1 MKQTMQFSVG
11 GEVVQVPQD
20 EMDEFNAVA
29 KQNGDTP
36 EPVFTYRVSGKDGTA
51 DEVDVPKS
59 QYGEFEKIAKERGDR
74 IEPMRLLT
82 LDDGTERLMGMNDL
96 HKFFSSDELM
106 TPDEK
111 AQVAQ
116 TADIDAEDLK
126 RLGGENLQEVAA
138 NEAIRGMKDI
148 GPNDVPTAQPPM
160 DGGEVM
166 RQSNERFMRDMRE
179 GKVYDKSP
187 TEAFFGEL
195 GRRMFTAEGIRENAA
210 ENGSARVYAF
220 FNDLANSLLGGLF
233 KGSARIEE
241 GFGRVWNEAGDAL
254 GNKGMK
260 DAAQAMIADAQAG
273 QAAVDRNLPTDMLDT
288 KGPGAVNK
296 VLQAGK
302 NVAGMTGEFAPAAI
316 PGVGQAYAA
325 SLVGAGTV
333 NRYAQVYDEAIQHGL
348 DPRKAE
354 GLAFGAASV
363 DALANMLLMGK
374 FRGIWSGEK
383 KAMADMAKKRFVQ
396 RALGVGLKMALETAK
411 VGGTMAANGAW
422 QEIVDEGAQ
431 GATNPDWAKVG
442 KVAFDQFIE
451 GGLFHLVN
459 SGAHH
464 ATRIDWSREPDG
476 IPAGAARDMME
487 SPEGRA
493 LIFCN
498 SPQAAAQIF
507 RARKNGEDVSRKMI
521 RDLGLSENTAR
532 TVADRNAIGDR
543 LLEDY
548 QAFKERVRTKM
559 DDVQASALADEIASR
574 SDEGYDNPAFEKVW
588 TKAVAQIKD
597 AREIDDPERRKEIV
611 DEALKTTMTKGER
624 LRLAKAVK
632 AYNAKLAAEHEAA
645 LSQSRD
651 SSPKA
656 GEETPIPAAPTKKT
670 APKPPE
676 PPKSDDF
683 RPVEPSAGVG
693 AGDGT
698 PEAAKPVEGGKS
710 GSVTSVRVD
719 DIKPGEHFTYDGKEL
734 YRNKDGEIVE
744 IDVGKDGKPI
754 ERPTRRHFTGDELV
768 DLPDRAESANVNPVA
783 DVPEEA
789 ARQHLTPEGD
799 LKSGGD
805 VAGAKPGDTLTVG
818 KSNFKVVE
826 RDDEAGTI
834 KVSDETGATYEV
846 NENGEVREAGNGRSG
861 KGGGVEGSRASV
873 QQDAQGQA
881 AEGDRKAGTDRDQ
894 GRADGGTP
902 QGEGG
907 VADAGRVAAPKKDL
921 KTAVR
926 DLAKLRDSRSLLDG
940 TKFTGED
947 AQANREANEAE
958 KARIDREIE
967 AAEAEIDG
975 LREPS
980 KPIPPPDKTIKPNPK
995 KAAKIVGDFVATDP
1009 TRKGLMKPYHDKKNG
1024 VVVATNGWFIIVT
1037 KHGFDPNAKEPEEPF
1052 PNWKTVI
1059 PKEKDLT
1066 ASVKVNPTEL
1076 AKVCQSAIRLTRAV
1090 GIKPSD
1096 DNSTPH
1102 IILRNSKGG
1111 YSVLDANY
1119 LLTVAKAMEANGIT
1133 ELRVQD
1139 TKGDFEIAKPLV
1151 ARNADTTIVIM
1162 PLRGSGIHSTGRV
1175 DGAHVAFDGT
1185 TGRIIHA
1192 PERTDVGALGY
1203 SMSEERLKTLRDNIV
1218 SDRQNAEFGARNTE
1232 LFKLITDAWKRG
1244 EKDPNAIYKGFNGE
1258 QTFDSLT
1265 PENKKTF
1272 MEFLNAGSEEELA
1285 RMMAEYMARKMPD
1298 APVNRWV
1305 DKDPKEIAKI
1315 EKRIAAEDEVESLL
1329 MRDDE
1334 AREMFGLEPRK
1345 RKTQAEPP
1353 KAEAP
1358 KAEKP
1363 AEEAKPA
1370 EESKPA
1376 TTATE
1381 NIPSTSGTRKRIT
1394 EAVGKWM
1401 SEEKTPKDVKAKIRA
1416 SIEEATKKLSEAQ
1429 AAQLA
1434 EAQEAYWKARVD
1446 EKNAIRSEE
1455 AGTVHAVQ
1463 WHRDATKARQKANAE
1478 VQSLMEKFGIEVDG
1492 DGRWVHSG
1500 EGVKP
1505 AEKPK
1510 SETPAK
1516 PAEEKPA
1523 PVDDIEKVKAE
1534 VGRLIGDHLAAQGTT
1549 KNNAAGRWRKVT
1561 AKTALVDRIASLSDE
1576 DFDTVKKSFKQIMKD
1591 NGEDMDSVGAIQ
1603 AIFNA
1608 EAAKRNARPA
1618 AEKRL
1623 TPETAT
1629 VEDVTKIM
1637 SDRWNEVHAKDANY
1651 KPSEPKNFAR
1661 TAEQLLKNIR
1671 EKNADGLI
1679 STMNG
1684 LNPASLRAFE
1694 VLTGIKM
1701 PRSQRDQHALIDKFC
1716 GVTPEAR
1723 AKIEADRKAEREAK
1737 YEAERRAQSLAEGE
1751 KIMKDTRVRM
1761 KDGEVVTAQK
1771 LLEDGWTVK
1780 RVKRGAASNTH
1791 LVAPDGSGYFKI
1803 DGKAFEYAEDF
1814 IARRKAEKP
1823 AEGGKS
1829 FLPGGVI
1836 EAHYGLQGDEGPQPK
1851 GWRKLMVGKKGP
1863 VVLKVPDNETF
1874 KKFVE
1879 ENYGKVV
1886 GEADVNAGGVEIE
1899 GGDIYNVSQVLGHMA
1914 GATGKVEKPMREGGK
1929 DETQPVPTRH
1939 NSGRYSTSRPEGSI
1953 PQAAP
1958 ADKATPAAPPTKDAV
1973 MAAARRLGVTAYG
1986 DDASLRAAI
1995 AEAKSRPRNPQ
2006 TAQRISDL
2014 EAVLAD
2020 REAKKPVNRIASALA
2035 DGMAAHGAGD
2045 AAAIERAKAADAE
2058 AREALRSD
2066 IENGVPFPTEAEV
2079 EAAAQRLPEPMRK
2092 PFVENMNE
2100 WRKYADKVR
2109 ETESIGDTAKGL
2121 ADDVDAAIE
2130 AEEAEAAKNPAAP
2143 AGAPRGRG
2151 TGTLPDD
2158 EPKSLGTGTG
2168 KRKVVTPQTF
2178 LREAQSLFPD
2188 VAFRR
2193 KSTVR
2198 MPDWAAGHFEPA
2210 YRIIRAKDMNSI
2222 RTVTHELGHDIEHL
2236 TRYDVPR
2243 LPAVKR
2249 DLSDLGHALYGPG
2262 IPKPPSYIG
2271 EGFAEYVRG
2280 YVCNAPNLATVAPDL
2295 HAWFTGEFKQKHPD
2309 IVKKLDKLRD
2319 MVQTMKEQS
2328 ASEIVGG
2335 FMRPS
2340 TSLVARAWKKT
2351 LDFFSG
2357 ENWNDSAATILRGMK
2372 KSGIARLYHWQEDFR
2387 KLEATKDPATRAML
2401 ADMISDKIENH
2412 PYIFAT
2418 ITRGTASQRVMDMAR
2433 HGTTSLLGNRKTGES
2448 LKEIFEDFSPAERE
2462 AWKKYAVA
2470 RHGIANYFDKNLDFG
2485 LPRDVLEEVVREY
2498 DSPKFQDAL
2507 QRYTEYSHR
2516 ILHLGVDAGLI
2527 SQETYDKIV
2536 AEHPIYVRITRRYAN
2551 DGAGTRQSG
2560 QAINKRTGGFDHILD
2575 PIDAALMDQEKFL
2588 RACFQAKTLQLI
2600 VKAGKRAAEENV
2612 VSIKNNGGPGSATL
2626 NPPDEAHNAV
2636 GAYWPVEVP
2645 NAQEGVKFT
2654 SAKLGKQLEKAAND
2668 FAKSTGADP
2677 IPLEEFVKDFTED
2690 NASLLTIFRDKPSQ
2704 GKHNLVSV
2712 YIDGKL
2718 HTYELPDMKW
2728 ANMLTDVYDK
2738 SDFNALEKTF
2748 GLATAGI
2755 RLGATT
2761 INSGF
2766 ALRNGIRDSLHS
2778 AVMSESGAL
2787 PLLGSMNGMIQQLLG
2802 KEAAVM
2808 FRSMGGHMSDL
2819 VGVTKEQKWNHGGK
2833 VALAQNALESIGA
2846 YSATDWALMKPVI
2859 KACADVLSYP
2869 ELGPRIREMSGVLAK
2884 GRKAGLS
2891 EDACAILAMSHAKDI
2906 SIDFQRA
2913 GRLMKRINHFIPF
2926 SNAMWR
2932 GTEQTVRNFGLLPAL
2947 PHQFEDRNLN
2957 RAGKNVAR
2965 GLAFVTSWVATL
2977 AMLEMSGDEKDRR
2990 AAFER
2995 SPTEKWEYEHVG
3007 DWRFPLPFELGFI
3020 FGAIPKAAIY
3030 EMYGD
3035 KGAMKECLAAFNQ
3048 AMPSKYANPDTAVGS
3063 ISLFTPWIGLMR
3075 NQDYRGRPIVPQ
3087 HIMENREE
3095 KDWYTQYTTELSK
3108 KIGAFIGKSP
3118 AQLEYLLDSYTGGLY
3133 RRVATAVEN
3142 VGDTSR
3148 LQQGRGFSFLDTLR
3162 ARPQANRLI
3171 EDFYRFGEE
3180 GKRKLGSGTI
3190 TLEEYGKLS
3199 SQNGV
3204 KKQLTE
3210 HFEKMRAIRADK
3222 SIPLADQDRMVN
3234 EVSEQANEVVRTFNA
3249 RDDYR
3254 QRGIAYAA
3262 SALTGKELT
3271 ELDDADREK
3280 YLGLLKGVDRNDIV
3294 QALIQ
3299 FGSEAVPVKERG
3311 AVKYHQRWSSKNINQ
3326 RVARLLMLMNE

>member
-1 MKQTMQFSVG
+1 
-11 GEVVQVPQD
+11 
-20 EMDEFNAVA
+20 
-29 KQNGDTP
+29 
-36 EPVFTYRVSGKDGTA
+36 
-51 DEVDVPKS
+51 
-59 QYGEFEKIAKERGDR
+59 
-74 IEPMRLLT
+74 
-82 LDDGTERLMGMNDL
+82 
-96 HKFFSSDELM
+96 
-106 TPDEK
+106 
-111 AQVAQ
+111 
-116 TADIDAEDLK
+116 
-126 RLGGENLQEVAA
+126 
-138 NEAIRGMKDI
+138 
-148 GPNDVPTAQPPM
+148 
-160 DGGEVM
+160 
-166 RQSNERFMRDMRE
+166 
-179 GKVYDKSP
+179 
-187 TEAFFGEL
+187 
-195 GRRMFTAEGIRENAA
+195 
-210 ENGSARVYAF
+210 
-220 FNDLANSLLGGLF
+220 
-233 KGSARIEE
+233 
-241 GFGRVWNEAGDAL
+241 
-254 GNKGMK
+254 
-260 DAAQAMIADAQAG
+260 
-273 QAAVDRNLPTDMLDT
+273 
-288 KGPGAVNK
+288 
-296 VLQAGK
+296 
-302 NVAGMTGEFAPAAI
+302 
-316 PGVGQAYAA
+316 
-325 SLVGAGTV
+325 
-333 NRYAQVYDEAIQHGL
+333 
-348 DPRKAE
+348 
-354 GLAFGAASV
+354 
-363 DALANMLLMGK
+363 
-374 FRGIWSGEK
+374 
-383 KAMADMAKKRFVQ
+383 
-396 RALGVGLKMALETAK
+396 
-411 VGGTMAANGAW
+411 
-422 QEIVDEGAQ
+422 
-431 GATNPDWAKVG
+431 
-442 KVAFDQFIE
+442 
-451 GGLFHLVN
+451 
-459 SGAHH
+459 
-464 ATRIDWSREPDG
+464 
-476 IPAGAARDMME
+476 
-487 SPEGRA
+487 
-493 LIFCN
+493 
-498 SPQAAAQIF
+498 
-507 RARKNGEDVSRKMI
+507 
-521 RDLGLSENTAR
+521 
-532 TVADRNAIGDR
+532 
-543 LLEDY
+543 
-548 QAFKERVRTKM
+548 
-559 DDVQASALADEIASR
+559 
-574 SDEGYDNPAFEKVW
+574 
-588 TKAVAQIKD
+588 
-597 AREIDDPERRKEIV
+597 
-611 DEALKTTMTKGER
+611 
-624 LRLAKAVK
+624 
-632 AYNAKLAAEHEAA
+632 
-645 LSQSRD
+645 
-651 SSPKA
+651 
-656 GEETPIPAAPTKKT
+656 
-670 APKPPE
+670 
-676 PPKSDDF
+676 
-683 RPVEPSAGVG
+683 
-693 AGDGT
+693 
-698 PEAAKPVEGGKS
+698 
-710 GSVTSVRVD
+710 
-719 DIKPGEHFTYDGKEL
+719 
-734 YRNKDGEIVE
+734 
-744 IDVGKDGKPI
+744 
-754 ERPTRRHFTGDELV
+754 
-768 DLPDRAESANVNPVA
+768 
-783 DVPEEA
+783 
-789 ARQHLTPEGD
+789 
-799 LKSGGD
+799 
-805 VAGAKPGDTLTVG
+805 
-818 KSNFKVVE
+818 
-826 RDDEAGTI
+826 
-834 KVSDETGATYEV
+834 
-846 NENGEVREAGNGRSG
+846 
-861 KGGGVEGSRASV
+861 
-873 QQDAQGQA
+873 
-881 AEGDRKAGTDRDQ
+881 
-894 GRADGGTP
+894 
-902 QGEGG
+902 
-907 VADAGRVAAPKKDL
+907 
-921 KTAVR
+921 
-926 DLAKLRDSRSLLDG
+926 
-940 TKFTGED
+940 
-947 AQANREANEAE
+947 
-958 KARIDREIE
+958 
-967 AAEAEIDG
+967 
-975 LREPS
+975 
-980 KPIPPPDKTIKPNPK
+980 
-995 KAAKIVGDFVATDP
+995 
-1009 TRKGLMKPYHDKKNG
+1009 
-1024 VVVATNGWFIIVT
+1024 
-1037 KHGFDPNAKEPEEPF
+1037 
-1052 PNWKTVI
+1052 
-1059 PKEKDLT
+1059 
-1066 ASVKVNPTEL
+1066 
-1076 AKVCQSAIRLTRAV
+1076 
-1090 GIKPSD
+1090 
-1096 DNSTPH
+1096 
-1102 IILRNSKGG
+1102 
-1111 YSVLDANY
+1111 
-1119 LLTVAKAMEANGIT
+1119 
-1133 ELRVQD
+1133 
-1139 TKGDFEIAKPLV
+1139 
-1151 ARNADTTIVIM
+1151 
-1162 PLRGSGIHSTGRV
+1162 
-1175 DGAHVAFDGT
+1175 
-1185 TGRIIHA
+1185 
-1192 PERTDVGALGY
+1192 
-1203 SMSEERLKTLRDNIV
+1203 
-1218 SDRQNAEFGARNTE
+1218 
-1232 LFKLITDAWKRG
+1232 
-1244 EKDPNAIYKGFNGE
+1244 
-1258 QTFDSLT
+1258 
-1265 PENKKTF
+1265 
-1272 MEFLNAGSEEELA
+1272 
-1285 RMMAEYMARKMPD
+1285 
-1298 APVNRWV
+1298 
-1305 DKDPKEIAKI
+1305 
-1315 EKRIAAEDEVESLL
+1315 
-1329 MRDDE
+1329 
-1334 AREMFGLEPRK
+1334 
-1345 RKTQAEPP
+1345 
-1353 KAEAP
+1353 
-1358 KAEKP
+1358 
-1363 AEEAKPA
+1363 
-1370 EESKPA
+1370 
-1376 TTATE
+1376 
-1381 NIPSTSGTRKRIT
+1381 
-1394 EAVGKWM
+1394 
-1401 SEEKTPKDVKAKIRA
+1401 
-1416 SIEEATKKLSEAQ
+1416 
-1429 AAQLA
+1429 
-1434 EAQEAYWKARVD
+1434 
-1446 EKNAIRSEE
+1446 
-1455 AGTVHAVQ
+1455 
-1463 WHRDATKARQKANAE
+1463 
-1478 VQSLMEKFGIEVDG
+1478 
-1492 DGRWVHSG
+1492 
-1500 EGVKP
+1500 
-1505 AEKPK
+1505 
-1510 SETPAK
+1510 
-1516 PAEEKPA
+1516 
-1523 PVDDIEKVKAE
+1523 
-1534 VGRLIGDHLAAQGTT
+1534 
-1549 KNNAAGRWRKVT
+1549 
-1561 AKTALVDRIASLSDE
+1561 
-1576 DFDTVKKSFKQIMKD
+1576 
-1591 NGEDMDSVGAIQ
+1591 
-1603 AIFNA
+1603 
-1608 EAAKRNARPA
+1608 
-1618 AEKRL
+1618 
-1623 TPETAT
+1623 
-1629 VEDVTKIM
+1629 
-1637 SDRWNEVHAKDANY
+1637 
-1651 KPSEPKNFAR
+1651 
-1661 TAEQLLKNIR
+1661 
-1671 EKNADGLI
+1671 
-1679 STMNG
+1679 
-1684 LNPASLRAFE
+1684 
-1694 VLTGIKM
+1694 
-1701 PRSQRDQHALIDKFC
+1701 
-1716 GVTPEAR
+1716 
-1723 AKIEADRKAEREAK
+1723 
-1737 YEAERRAQSLAEGE
+1737 
-1751 KIMKDTRVRM
+1751 
-1761 KDGEVVTAQK
+1761 
-1771 LLEDGWTVK
+1771 
-1780 RVKRGAASNTH
+1780 
-1791 LVAPDGSGYFKI
+1791 
-1803 DGKAFEYAEDF
+1803 
-1814 IARRKAEKP
+1814 
-1823 AEGGKS
+1823 
-1829 FLPGGVI
+1829 
-1836 EAHYGLQGDEGPQPK
+1836 
-1851 GWRKLMVGKKGP
+1851 
-1863 VVLKVPDNETF
+1863 
-1874 KKFVE
+1874 
-1879 ENYGKVV
+1879 
-1886 GEADVNAGGVEIE
+1886 
-1899 GGDIYNVSQVLGHMA
+1899 
-1914 GATGKVEKPMREGGK
+1914 
-1929 DETQPVPTRH
+1929 
-1939 NSGRYSTSRPEGSI
+1939 
-1953 PQAAP
+1953 
-1958 ADKATPAAPPTKDAV
+1958 

-2045 AAAIERAKAADAE
+2045 TAAIERAKAADAE

-2092 PFVENMNE
+2092 PFIENMNE

-2151 TGTLPDD
+2151 TGTIPDD

-2198 MPDWAAGHFEPA
+2198 MPDLVAGHFEPA

-2249 DLSDLGHALYGPG
+2249 DLSDLGHAIYGPG
-2262 IPKPPSYIG
+2262 VPKPPSYIG

-2372 KSGIARLYHWQEDFR
+2372 KSGIARLYHWQDDFR
-2387 KLEATKDPATRAML
+2387 KLEETKDPATRAML

-2433 HGTTSLLGNRKTGES
+2433 YGTTSLLGNRKTGES

-2470 RHGIANYFDKNLDFG
+2470 RHGIANYFDKKLDFG

-2536 AEHPIYVRITRRYAN
+2536 AEHPIYVRITRRYAE

-2612 VSIKNNGGPGSATL
+2612 VSIKNNGGPASPTL

-2645 NAQEGVKFT
+2645 NAKEDVKFT
-2654 SAKLGKQLEKAAND
+2654 SAKLGKQLQKAAKD

-2677 IPLEEFVKDFTED
+2677 IPLGEFVKDFTED

-2787 PLLGSMNGMIQQLLG
+2787 PILGSVNGMIQQLLG
-2802 KEAAVM
+2802 REAATM

-2957 RAGKNVAR
+2957 RAGKNAAR

-3035 KGAMKECLAAFNQ
+3035 NGAMKECLAAFNQ

-3148 LQQGRGFSFLDTLR
+3148 LQHGRGFSFLDTLR

-3234 EVSEQANEVVRTFNA
+3234 EVAEQANEVVRTFNA